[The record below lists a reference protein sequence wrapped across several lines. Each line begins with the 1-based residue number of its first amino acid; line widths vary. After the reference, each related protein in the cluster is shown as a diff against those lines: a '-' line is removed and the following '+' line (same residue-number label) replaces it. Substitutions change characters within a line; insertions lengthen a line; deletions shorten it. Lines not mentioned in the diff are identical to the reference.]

1 MSNHPAQ
8 LIPTDPLFSQQWH
21 LLNTGQIPG
30 AVAGFDTHVTQVW
43 PDYTG
48 LGILVAALDNGFDAT
63 HPDLA
68 GNYRADLAW
77 DVSLNQAGA
86 NPIDDDD
93 NHGTP
98 VGGLINSMANNG
110 IGGVGT
116 AWGAQLVGY
125 RMGLGEGTTNE
136 QVASYFHEA
145 ALRVIQNGASV
156 FSNSWGLVGAPF
168 STQSLQTQLVTSAQ
182 SLAEEGRGGLG
193 VITLFAAGNDRGDDI
208 NTNYDPTDNIP
219 YAIVVAASQANEQ
232 ITSYSTPGAS
242 VLVTSPGSDPASIV
256 STDRQGSSGYNGL
269 PGESGNYT
277 NTQTSYFDGTSA
289 ATPIAAGVVALILE
303 ANPNLGYRDIQEI
316 LVYSSERA
324 VFLNQP
330 GVEAIVNDASD
341 WNGGGLLTGDDFGFG
356 NIDALAAVRLAES
369 WQKQSTASNLQ
380 IIHGAVEQRQLS
392 LGAGGMGSVSAN
404 FTSNHR
410 VEQMTVS
417 LDLNTERL
425 NEVRV
430 ELIAPN
436 GTVSVLI
443 NNPPAIDPDGEPI
456 DLPSHLLYTLNT
468 VRNWGEMLSG
478 DWTLRIVNKESG
490 APLTLNDWSIKAYSA
505 APTADH
511 AQIFTNEFA
520 TFAAVDASRLNLSAA
535 NGTTIHAAAVTAAS
549 KLDLAGGESHIGGT
563 TVTLADA
570 HAFKTI
576 ISGDGNDILIG
587 NALDNLLMAG
597 RGNNTL
603 DGGGGI
609 DTAQLIGSRS
619 MYDVVQNSQGD
630 YHILS
635 TSLSGGGLDV
645 LTNIENL
652 RFGTIE
658 LVMKS
663 ALDQTETV
671 ASLYEAM
678 FDRGADAGGLRFWTD
693 SVLGGMNSELSVAT
707 FFTQAPEDSVAQLT
721 NAQFITRMYEYG
733 LDRAPD
739 QAGYTYWLNLLNTQ
753 QATRG
758 EILLSFVDSTE
769 FNQYEVDMV
778 TVQIADLG
786 NIWL

>member
-1 MSNHPAQ
+1 MSNHPTQ
-8 LIPTDPLFSQQWH
+8 LIPADPLFSQQWH
-21 LLNTGQIPG
+21 LLNTGQVPG
-30 AVAGFDTHVTQVW
+30 AVAGFDTNVTRVW

-63 HPDLA
+63 HPDFV

-77 DVSLNQAGA
+77 DVSLNQPGA
-86 NPIDDDD
+86 NPIGAED

-98 VGGLINSMANNG
+98 VGGLVNSVANNG
-110 IGGVGT
+110 IGGVGI

-125 RMGLGEGTTNE
+125 RMGLDESTTND

-145 ALRVIQNGASV
+145 AIRVIQNGASV
-156 FSNSWGLVGAPF
+156 FTNSWGLIGAPM
-168 STQSLQTQLVTSAQ
+168 STQLLQTQFVTSAR

-219 YAIVVAASQANEQ
+219 YTIVVAASKADGH
-232 ITSYSTPGAS
+232 IASYSTPGAS
-242 VLVTSPGSDPASIV
+242 ILVTSPGSDPASIV
-256 STDRQGSSGYNGL
+256 STDRQGSSGYNRL
-269 PGESGNYT
+269 PGENGNYT

-289 ATPIAAGVVALILE
+289 ATPIAAGVVALILQ

-330 GVEAIVNDASD
+330 GVQTIVNDAAD

-369 WQKQSTASNLQ
+369 WQKQNTTSNLQ
-380 IIHGAVEQRQLS
+380 IINGMVEQRQLS
-392 LGAGGMGSVSAN
+392 IGAGSMATASAN
-404 FTSNHR
+404 FSSNNR
-410 VEQMTVS
+410 VEQVTVT

-425 NEVRV
+425 QDVRV
-430 ELIAPN
+430 DLIAPN
-436 GTVSVLI
+436 GTASVLI
-443 NNPPAIDPDGEPI
+443 NDPPAIDPDGEPI
-456 DLPSHLLYTLNT
+456 ELPSSLLYTLNT
-468 VRNWGEMLSG
+468 VRNWGEMLG
-478 DWTLRIVNKESG
+478 GEWVLRITNDATG
-490 APLTLNDWSIKAYSA
+490 APLMLNDWSIKAYTA
-505 APTADH
+505 APTMDH

-520 TFAAVDASRLNLSAA
+520 AFAALDASRLNLNAA

-549 KLDLAGGESHIGGT
+549 KLDLAGGGSHIGGT
-563 TVTLADA
+563 TVRLVDP

-597 RGNNTL
+597 RGSNVL
-603 DGGGGI
+603 DGGAGI

-619 MYDVVQNSQGD
+619 MYDVVQNPEGGYQ
-630 YHILS
+630 ILS
-635 TSLSGGGLDV
+635 TTLSGGGLDV
-645 LTNIENL
+645 LTNIEKL
-652 RFGTIE
+652 RFGTTE
-658 LVMKS
+658 LLMKS

-671 ASLYEAM
+671 GSLYEAM

-693 SVLGGMNSELSVAT
+693 SVLDGTNSELSVAT
-707 FFTQAPEDSVAQLT
+707 FFTKAQEGSVAELT
-721 NAQFITRMYEYG
+721 NAQFVTRMYEYG
-733 LDRAPD
+733 LDRTPD
-739 QAGYTYWLNLLNTQ
+739 QAGYTYWLNLLNNQ
-753 QATRG
+753 QVTRG
-758 EILLSFVDSTE
+758 EVLLSFVDSNE

-778 TVQIADLG
+778 AVQIADLG
-786 NIWL
+786 DIWL